1 MGCITGLN
9 LVKTFASLH
18 EKLNNI
24 EHKLSVERISRESS
38 PLTKVILRVH
48 YKNYHSGKLDY
59 LFQTQPEFRALIIKS
74 RAGLKN
80 SFIIIITIHIDGE
93 KTRKEVCILK
103 RFFVSTRKI
112 SKQLI
117 DSHPED
123 TNLERQ

>member
-1 MGCITGLN
+1 MHEEGGPERMGCITGLN

-48 YKNYHSGKLDY
+48 YKNYHSGQLDY
-59 LFQTQPEFRALIIKS
+59 LFQTRPEFRALIIKP

-93 KTRKEVCILK
+93 KTRKEEVFENVFSFLQGK
-103 RFFVSTRKI
+103 A
-112 SKQLI
+112 
-117 DSHPED
+117 
-123 TNLERQ
+123 NN